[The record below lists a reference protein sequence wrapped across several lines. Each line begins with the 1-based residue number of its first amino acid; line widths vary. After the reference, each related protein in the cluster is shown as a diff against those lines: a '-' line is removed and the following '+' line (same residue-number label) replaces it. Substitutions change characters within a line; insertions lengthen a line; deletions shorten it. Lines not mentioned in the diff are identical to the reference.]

1 MQDDPSEPATVVM
14 PDTDGRYQSL
24 QVINQDH
31 YGLTT
36 HTRRRTPPRPASPP
50 CEITNRAV

>member
-36 HTRRRTPPRPASPP
+36 RKSRCTPPRPASPT